1 MTNLKDQKKLL
12 KDVGKGVEAGVF
24 KSISDGI
31 KQFTEP
37 FVKEAIGLSKVKKII
52 KGAKKWETIMEQD
65 LTFQD
70 SQVRL

>member
-52 KGAKKWETIMEQD
+52 KGAKK
-65 LTFQD
+65 
-70 SQVRL
+70 